1 MTTYIYESDTVEDV
15 RKEILANVDKEINAE
30 EYFLRKKVNVW
41 TLEYHNLDA
50 ENMQLFTIEKR
61 EEDKFDVT
69 EETLA
74 VTQGNNMVDVFDSI
88 IDNIDSE
95 ISIHIDQIDEE
106 LGYLYVYYVD
116 SEPELTLTMEIKYL
130 RDKDYSVNTKQVKPK
145 VQAK

>member
-1 MTTYIYESDTVEDV
+1 MDYSDCKTVEQV
-15 RKEILANVDKEINAE
+15 REKILANVDKEINAE
-30 EYFLRKKVNVW
+30 EYFLRKKINNW

-50 ENMQLFTIEKR
+50 ECMQLFTIEKM

-95 ISIHIDQIDEE
+95 ISIHMDQINDE